1 MLKYDVII
9 VGAGGAGMMSALYAS
24 KDPNLKVGVISK
36 IFPTRSHTGAAQGGI
51 NAAMGYRD
59 ATDSVEKHFRD
70 TVKGSDF
77 LADQDAVEFFTTHM
91 PELISELDYM
101 GVPFSRDE
109 NGKVA
114 QRPFGGASSPR
125 TCYSADKTGHVILH
139 ALYEQCLKNNVTF
152 HDDWYLLS
160 LAVENGDFQGIVA
173 MDMRT
178 GEIQAIQAKSVVLA
192 TGGFG
197 RMYWT
202 RTTNALN
209 MTGDGTAACF
219 NVGIP
224 LKDPEFVQFHPTGL
238 ASSGVLL
245 SEACRG
251 EGGYL
256 LNKDGERFM
265 ARYAPEKM
273 ELGPRDLVARSIETE
288 IKEGRGFGEG
298 MTSYVLMDLR
308 HLGKEKIMERLPQ
321 VRQMAIDFE
330 GIDMIEEPVPIRPS
344 CHYMMGGIHVT
355 DYKTCATPIEGIH
368 AAGECCSVSIH
379 GANRLGGN
387 SVADVV
393 LFGKYAGIGAQESAK
408 KRSFSSTNKLEQEV
422 DQWVEKFRA
431 IREKKTGINLFEI
444 RDKMAEAMWYNVGI
458 FRTEEEM
465 VSAYNTIEELL
476 EQYKDT
482 FIGDASEPYNMSF
495 INYVEIGNLLKLAKA
510 VTLAAINRKESR
522 GSHSRGDYPTRDDEN
537 FLKHTLIYQD
547 GDSYRLE
554 YSPVTITKYQ
564 PEERK
569 Y

>member
-1 MLKYDVII
+1 MLKYDVVV

-24 KDPNLKVGVISK
+24 KDPSLKVAVLSK

-109 NGKVA
+109 NGHVA

-139 ALYEQCLKNNVTF
+139 ALYEQCLKNNVKF

-160 LAVENGDFQGIVA
+160 LAVEDGDFQGLVA
-173 MDMRT
+173 MDMRS
-178 GEIQAIQAKSVVLA
+178 GEIHAIQAKSVVIA

-197 RMYWT
+197 RVYWS

-238 ASSGVLL
+238 ASTGVLL

-308 HLGKEKIMERLPQ
+308 HLGREKIMERLPQ
-321 VRQMAIDFE
+321 VRELAMDFE
-330 GIDMIEEPVPIRPS
+330 GVDLIKEPVPIRPS
-344 CHYMMGGIHVT
+344 CHYMMGGIHVS
-355 DYKTCATPIEGIH
+355 DYRTCATPIEGIH
-368 AAGECCSVSIH
+368 AAGECCAVSIH

-393 LFGKYAGIGAQESAK
+393 LFGKYAGLGAQESAK
-408 KRSFSSTNKLEQEV
+408 KRSFSSTTKLEKEV
-422 DQWVEKFRA
+422 DKWIKRFRT
-431 IREKKTGINLFEI
+431 IREKKTGINMFEI
-444 RDKMAEAMWYNVGI
+444 RNKMAETMWYNVGI
-458 FRTEEEM
+458 FRTETEM
-465 VSAYNTIEELL
+465 IHAYDTIEELL
-476 EQYKDT
+476 KQYENT
-482 FIGDASEPYNMSF
+482 YIGDTSVSYNMAF
-495 INYVEIGNLLKLAKA
+495 INYVELGNLLKLAKA
-510 VTLAAINRKESR
+510 VALGAINRKESR

-537 FLKHTLIYQD
+537 FLQHTLIYQD
-547 GDSYRLE
+547 GDKYRLE
-554 YSPVTITKYQ
+554 YLPVTITKYQ

>member
-24 KDPNLKVGVISK
+24 KDPSLKVGVISK

-59 ATDSVEKHFRD
+59 ATDSIEKHFRD

-139 ALYEQCLKNNVTF
+139 ALYEQCLKNNVNF

-160 LAVENGDFQGIVA
+160 LAVEDGDFQGIVA
-173 MDMRT
+173 MDMCS
-178 GEIQAIQAKSVVLA
+178 GEIHAIQAKSVVLA

-368 AAGECCSVSIH
+368 AAGECCAVSIH

-393 LFGKYAGIGAQESAK
+393 LFGKYAGLGAQEAAK
-408 KRSFSSTNKLEQEV
+408 KRAFSPTNKLEKEV
-422 DQWVEKFRA
+422 AQWNETFRT

-476 EQYKDT
+476 EQYKNT
-482 FIGDASEPYNMSF
+482 FIGDTSESYNMAF

-510 VTLAAINRKESR
+510 VTMGAIHRKESR
-522 GSHSRGDYPTRDDEN
+522 GSHSRGDYPSRDDKN

-547 GDSYRLE
+547 GDAYRLE